1 MPNKH
6 NIDNVAKIAEDLE
19 GISAMWVID
28 YRGLT
33 VKEVEALRR
42 SIREADAKMGV
53 YKNTLMRLA
62 LENAELPELGDILSG
77 PSAFV
82 FAVGDPVA
90 SAKAIKDFAKKNENL
105 VIKGGMMDGVAYG
118 AAEVEAIAALPSR
131 EELIAKLLGTIS
143 NPMVKM
149 VRVCNG
155 PMEYFARAVSAIAD
169 QKSAA

>member
-1 MPNKH
+1 MPNKQ
-6 NIDNVAKIAEDLE
+6 NIAGVEQLTADLKE
-19 GISAMWVID
+19 ITAMWVVD

-33 VKEVEALRR
+33 VKQSEALRR
-42 SIREADAKMGV
+42 SIREADAKMIV
-53 YKNTLMRLA
+53 CKNTLMRLA
-62 LENAELPELGDILSG
+62 LKNNEMPDLGDVLSG

-82 FAVGDPVA
+82 LAAGDPVA
-90 SAKAIKDFAKKNENL
+90 SAKAIKEFAAKNPNL
-105 VIKGGMMDGVAYG
+105 VIKGGVMDGAAYD
-118 AAEVEAIAALPSR
+118 AAQVEAIASLPSR
-131 EELIAKLLGTIS
+131 EQLIAQLLGTIS

>member
-6 NIDNVAKIAEDLE
+6 NVENVAKIAEELQD
-19 GISAMWVID
+19 ITAMWVID

-33 VKEVEALRR
+33 VKEVETLRR
-42 SIREADAKMGV
+42 AVREADAKMGV

-82 FAVGDPVA
+82 FATGDPVA
-90 SAKAIKDFAKKNENL
+90 SAKAIKDFAKQNENL

-149 VRVCNG
+149 VRVCSG